1 MHKCFKIFSS
11 FSTTINLSVVIRKK
25 CCNEDS
31 PSRQDILLCITKCYK
46 KNNRFIM
53 QIYLVCVLEGLFC
66 MNLGF
71 IMIIRLKLWQDIV
84 TWWDQCNPCIW
95 LYMNGSWNQEFF
107 CMTHH
112 IHIRKN
118 IFYWVY
124 IAYSQH
130 GFTFKRICAILF
142 VMRVNFS
149 IKLLK

>member
-1 MHKCFKIFSS
+1 MNSFINFFTIF
-11 FSTTINLSVVIRKK
+11 FSYSITINLSVVIRKK

-95 LYMNGSWNQEFF
+95 LYMNGSWNQEFLAWHIIYIFAKTYFTEYILRIHSMVLHLREFVLF
-107 CMTHH
+107 CL
-112 IHIRKN
+112 
-118 IFYWVY
+118 
-124 IAYSQH
+124 YS
-130 GFTFKRICAILF
+130 
-142 VMRVNFS
+142 M
-149 IKLLK
+149 